1 MPETLETVD
10 EPVPERHASWLELFF
25 DLIVVAGV
33 GQLAHLL
40 HTGPTWAE
48 LGEYGLL
55 FLAFW
60 FTWVM
65 FTMYGNVA
73 QDRAR
78 ILVVIVAMFGMAVM
92 AAAVPGVRESDEK
105 AFAFALAYVVVR
117 LIASRAANRPG
128 KVVADLPILQLG
140 AGLVPWI
147 VSLWVGGD
155 ARLWLW
161 ALGLAIDVFVMV
173 RVSRGVMQDAVDERW
188 AQGKERVRRRLEQEE
203 RRGSSGRPA
212 RGIGERGRRALMK
225 PELVTADLTHLS
237 ERLGLF
243 VLIVLGEGLV
253 QSVDAAGEAEWNG
266 SVRIVAVGAFAILVL
281 VWALALL
288 GGAHGLPLLAPEA
301 LAVHLVLPLHCLFAG
316 AVAALAAVLGRSVAD
331 ADGALPGPARMLLGV
346 VVALILLTAAV
357 CGLASGRGWRWTA
370 GAVAPALVVAGLLI
384 VGQGPSVSE
393 GLGTGQAVVL
403 AVVAVGWPVVWRAR
417 GGGAVPATTG

>member
-1 MPETLETVD
+1 MPDSLDAVD

-33 GQLAHLL
+33 GQLSHLL
-40 HTGPTWAE
+40 HTGPTWAA

-60 FTWVM
+60 LTWVM

-78 ILVVIVAMFGMAVM
+78 TLVVIVAMFGMAVM

-117 LIASRAANRPG
+117 VIASRAANRPG
-128 KVVADLPILQLG
+128 RVIVDLPILQLSG
-140 AGLVPWI
+140 GLVPWI

-173 RVSRGVMQDAVDERW
+173 RVSRDAMQDAVDERW
-188 AQGKERVRRRLEQEE
+188 DTAKQRVQRRLEQEE
-203 RRGSSGRPA
+203 RRSGAGHPA
-212 RGIGERGRRALMK
+212 HDIGERGRRALTK
-225 PELVTADLTHLS
+225 PELVTADVTHLS

-281 VWALALL
+281 VWVLALL
-288 GGAHGLPLLAPEA
+288 GGAHGLPLLVPEA
-301 LAVHLVLPLHCLFAG
+301 LPVHLVLPLHCLFAG
-316 AVAALAAVLGRSVAD
+316 AVAALAAVLGRAVAD
-331 ADGALPGPARMLLGV
+331 ADGALPGPARMLLGA

-357 CGLASGRGWRWTA
+357 CAAVSGRGWRWTA
-370 GAVAPALVVAGLLI
+370 GAVLPALVVAGLLT

-417 GGGAVPATTG
+417 RGAAEPATAG

>member
-1 MPETLETVD
+1 MPDSLDAVD

-40 HTGPTWAE
+40 HTGPTWAA

-60 FTWVM
+60 LTWVM

-78 ILVVIVAMFGMAVM
+78 TLVVIVAMFGMAVM

-117 LIASRAANRPG
+117 VIASRAANRPG
-128 KVVADLPILQLG
+128 RVIVDLPILQLSG
-140 AGLVPWI
+140 GLVPWI

-173 RVSRGVMQDAVDERW
+173 RVSRDAMRDAVDERW
-188 AQGKERVRRRLEQEE
+188 DTAKQRVQRRLEQEE
-203 RRGSSGRPA
+203 RRSGAGHPA
-212 RGIGERGRRALMK
+212 HDIGERGRRALTK
-225 PELVTADLTHLS
+225 PELVTADVTHLS

-281 VWALALL
+281 VWVLALL

-301 LAVHLVLPLHCLFAG
+301 LPVHLVLPLHCLFAG
-316 AVAALAAVLGRSVAD
+316 SVAALAAVLGRAVAD
-331 ADGALPGPARMLLGV
+331 ADGALPGPARMLLGA

-357 CGLASGRGWRWTA
+357 CAAVSGRGWRWTA
-370 GAVAPALVVAGLLI
+370 GAVLPALVVAGLLTL
-384 VGQGPSVSE
+384 GQGPSVSE

-417 GGGAVPATTG
+417 RGEAEPATAG

>member
-1 MPETLETVD
+1 MPDSLDAVE

-40 HTGPTWAE
+40 HTGPTWTA

-60 FTWVM
+60 LTWVM

-73 QDRAR
+73 EDRAR
-78 ILVVIVAMFGMAVM
+78 TLVVIVAMFGMAVM

-117 LIASRAANRPG
+117 TIASRAANRPG
-128 KVVADLPILQLG
+128 RVVVDLPILQLG
-140 AGLVPWI
+140 VGLLPWI

-173 RVSRGVMQDAVDERW
+173 RVSRGVMQEAVDERW
-188 AQGKERVRRRLEQEE
+188 AQGKERVERRLEQEE
-203 RRGSSGRPA
+203 RRSREGRPA

-288 GGAHGLPLLAPEA
+288 GGAHGLPLLGPEA
-301 LAVHLVLPLHCLFAG
+301 LPVHLVLPLHCLFAG
-316 AVAALAAVLGRSVAD
+316 AVAALAAVLGRAVAD
-331 ADGALPGPARMLLGV
+331 ADGALPGPARILLGV

-357 CGLASGRGWRWTA
+357 CAVVSGRGWRWTA
-370 GAVAPALVVAGLLI
+370 GAVLPALVVAALLI
-384 VGQGPSVSE
+384 LGQGPSVSE
-393 GLGTGQAVVL
+393 GLGTGQSVAL
-403 AVVAVGWPVVWRAR
+403 AAAAVGWPVVWRAR
-417 GGGAVPATTG
+417 RGADAPAVTG

>member
-1 MPETLETVD
+1 MPETLDTAD

-40 HTGPTWAE
+40 HTGPTWSE

-78 ILVVIVAMFGMAVM
+78 TLVVIVAMFGMAVM

-117 LIASRAANRPG
+117 LIASRAANQPG

-173 RVSRGVMQDAVDERW
+173 RVSRSAMQEAVDERW
-188 AQGKERVRRRLEQEE
+188 AQGRERVRRRLEQEE
-203 RRGSSGRPA
+203 RRSDAGRPA

-288 GGAHGLPLLAPEA
+288 GGVHGLPLLAPEA

-316 AVAALAAVLGRSVAD
+316 SVAALAAVLGRAVTD

-357 CGLASGRGWRWTA
+357 CALASGRGWRWTA
-370 GAVAPALVVAGLLI
+370 GAVAPALVVAGLLV

-403 AVVAVGWPVVWRAR
+403 AVVAVGWPVVRRAR
-417 GGGAVPATTG
+417 DRAAVPATTG